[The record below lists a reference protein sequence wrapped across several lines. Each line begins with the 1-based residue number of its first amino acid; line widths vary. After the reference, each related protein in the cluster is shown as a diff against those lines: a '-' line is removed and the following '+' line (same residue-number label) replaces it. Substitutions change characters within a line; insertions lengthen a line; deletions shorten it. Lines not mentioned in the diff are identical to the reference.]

1 VIETLDNAAEGAG
14 AARSAT
20 PASLPGIRVQIVDP
34 PAWTRP
40 YDHALSTALG
50 RAGADVEL
58 VTTEFPLS
66 TAPPNGDYR
75 LSKYFYRRS
84 ARLYDW
90 KRRRGATA
98 AVRRGM
104 KLAEHV
110 PDLIAYRRHAAT
122 ADIVHYQWLAYPPL
136 DVHLLPSGPP
146 LVYTSHNVLPREP
159 RRGEVAA
166 IRRLLGKLD
175 AVIVHSEDGARRL
188 REELGAPPERV
199 HVIPHGAFDYLT
211 ELPDERPLGD
221 ELAAVEGP
229 VVLFFGLL
237 RSYKGLDV
245 LIDAFKGIDD
255 AELWIV
261 GLPHIPL
268 SELESR
274 ARRAGARVRFVPRF
288 VGDDEIPALFRRAD
302 IVALPYREIDQSGVL
317 QTALAFGRPLVLSR
331 VGGFTEVGEDHAAA
345 RLVEPGDVDDLHQA
359 LTELLGDPA
368 ARGRLGDAALRAAAG
383 PYSWDAVAERTLRLY
398 QSLLE
403 R

>member
-1 VIETLDNAAEGAG
+1 VIETVDNAAEHAG
-14 AARSAT
+14 AARSRD
-20 PASLPGIRVQIVDP
+20 PASLSGIRVQIVDP

-40 YDHALSTALG
+40 YDHALSTALA
-50 RAGADVEL
+50 RAGANVEL

-90 KRRRGATA
+90 KAHRGAMA

-104 KLAEHV
+104 KLAEHL
-110 PDLIAYRRHAAT
+110 PDLIGYRRHAAT
-122 ADIVHYQWLAYPPL
+122 ADIVHYQWLTYPPL

-146 LVYTSHNVLPREP
+146 LVYTAHNVPPREP

-166 IRRLLGKLD
+166 IKRLLGKMD
-175 AVIVHSEDGARRL
+175 AVIVHSAEGARRL
-188 REELGAPPERV
+188 CGELDAPPERV

-211 ELPDERPLGD
+211 ELPHERPLD
-221 ELAAVEGP
+221 PELAAVEGP

-237 RSYKGLDV
+237 RSYKGIDV
-245 LIDAFKGIDD
+245 LIDAFRGID

-261 GLPHIPL
+261 GLPHLPL
-268 SELESR
+268 AKLQAR

-302 IVALPYREIDQSGVL
+302 VVALPYREIDQSGVL
-317 QTALAFGRPLVLSR
+317 QTALAFGKPLVLSR
-331 VGGFTEVGEDHAAA
+331 VGGFTEVGEEHGAAL
-345 RLVEPGDVDDLHQA
+345 LVEPGDAEGLHDA
-359 LTELLGDPA
+359 LAGLLADPA
-368 ARGRLGDAALRAAAG
+368 ARGRLGDAAARAAAG
-383 PYSWDAVAERTLRLY
+383 PYSWDAVAERTMRLY
-398 QSLLE
+398 RDLLA